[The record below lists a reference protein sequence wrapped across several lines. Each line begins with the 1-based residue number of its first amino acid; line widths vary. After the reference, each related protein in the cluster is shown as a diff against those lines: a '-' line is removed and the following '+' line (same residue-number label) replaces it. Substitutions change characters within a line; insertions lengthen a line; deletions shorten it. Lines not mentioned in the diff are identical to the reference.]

1 MSETDGS
8 QGCVKVSGHRRVA
21 LRCERVKRGTEEA
34 RPAHEHFRSV
44 QPSILSHLT
53 PIRHL
58 GKRSYDRV
66 TWAQRVVT

>member
-1 MSETDGS
+1 MSETDGP

-44 QPSILSHLT
+44 QPSLPSGTWGRDLT
-53 PIRHL
+53 IALP
-58 GKRSYDRV
+58 GRSGL
-66 TWAQRVVT
+66 